1 MTPAATHTTA
11 TQGALSVHLDALLQ
25 RRKEANSLFFAREAE
40 RLARLCHRMA
50 ERFAR
55 GGRLLALGAS
65 AAARSDAHH
74 VAVEFVHPVIVGK
87 RALPAIGL
95 TGAGSEL
102 ASQLDLLARGDDIAI
117 AFAGKDDEAAE
128 IVRAMALA
136 RRRGCL
142 TIAFAPL
149 GAEWEFE
156 PPSDDGYVRQELV
169 ETLYHVLWELVHVFF
184 EHRGLLAGRDA
195 RPVHDAGASSFLYPF
210 LAERE
215 HELDPVL
222 EDVRCSVLM
231 KAEEVGA
238 LRVQTLT
245 DNREEL
251 LGAARALRES
261 FEHGGKLLAIGN
273 GGSATDAADVVADF
287 RAASAAG
294 VTGPA
299 GVAGRARPA
308 IDLTEDSGILT
319 AIANDVGLDAIFS
332 RQVIAYGLRGDVL
345 LALSTSGNSRNVI
358 EALGQARRQ
367 GLETIAL
374 VGYDGGRV
382 GAEGLADHVVVTR
395 SEHIPRIQEAQ
406 ASAYHVLRELVEL
419 AGGDGGDP

>member
-1 MTPAATHTTA
+1 MTPTTHPPEGAARVTSAAATN
-11 TQGALSVHLDALLQ
+11 GALSAHLDTLLAQ
-25 RRKEANSLFFAREAE
+25 RTEANSRFFAQEAE
-40 RLARLCHRMA
+40 RLARLCHQLA

-55 GGRLLALGAS
+55 GGRLIALGAS
-65 AAARSDAHH
+65 ATARSDARH

-87 RALPAIGL
+87 RALPAIAL
-95 TGAGSEL
+95 TGAGGEL
-102 ASQLDLLARGDDIAI
+102 ASQLDLLAREDDIAI
-117 AFAGKDDEAAE
+117 AFAGKDDDTAE
-128 IVRAMALA
+128 IVQATALA

-156 PPSDDGYVRQELV
+156 PPSDDGYIRQELV

-195 RPVHDAGASSFLYPF
+195 RRIHDAGASSFLYPF
-210 LAERE
+210 LAEQE
-215 HELDPVL
+215 HELEPVI
-222 EDVRCSVLM
+222 EDVRCSALL
-231 KAEEVGA
+231 KAHEIGA

-245 DNREEL
+245 DNRLPL
-251 LGAARALRES
+251 LDAARALKES
-261 FEHGGKLLAIGN
+261 FEQGGKLLAIGN
-273 GGSATDAADVVADF
+273 GGSATDAMDVVADF
-287 RAASAAG
+287 RAARA
-294 VTGPA
+294 
-299 GVAGRARPA
+299 AGRARPA
-308 IDLTEDSGILT
+308 IDLTEDPGILT
-319 AIANDVGLDAIFS
+319 AIANDIGIDAIFS
-332 RQVIAYGLRGDVL
+332 RQVIAYGLRGDAL

-358 EALGQARRQ
+358 DALGRARRQ

-382 GAEGLADHVVVTR
+382 GSEHLADHVLITR

-419 AGGDGGDP
+419 AGGDGDTC